1 MNGQERTL
9 DQRVEGFLRDYE
21 AMCLRELL
29 ILGVGGIVVE
39 CENEGQV
46 REHVK
51 LIRKHNEKA
60 KR

>member
-1 MNGQERTL
+1 MNGQERTI

-21 AMCLRELL
+21 SMCQRHML

-39 CENEGQV
+39 CENERQLV
-46 REHVK
+46 EHVK